1 MFMAQIFTVL
11 IGLTDL
17 RLLRYQNIKE
27 KDESTHSKKIYGFI
41 DMACVCVTTPK
52 MLSPQIQLADLGGT
66 VILEQ
71 LSWVDLFLQA
81 PL

>member
-1 MFMAQIFTVL
+1 M
-11 IGLTDL
+11 DL
-17 RLLRYQNIKE
+17 SIW
-27 KDESTHSKKIYGFI
+27 H
-41 DMACVCVTTPK
+41 VCVTTPK

>member
-1 MFMAQIFTVL
+1 MNPLIAKRFM
-11 IGLTDL
+11 DL
-17 RLLRYQNIKE
+17 SIW
-27 KDESTHSKKIYGFI
+27 H
-41 DMACVCVTTPK
+41 VCVTTPK